1 MIRFSVLKGSV
12 PTDTDLAKPYTMV
25 YYHLMLEITRTDEFD
40 KWLKKLRDATARARI
55 NVRIRRIQLTGNL
68 GDCKPVGDG
77 VSELRIDYGP
87 GYRVYFARR
96 GEVVILLLIGG
107 DKSTQQRDIKKAKE
121 LNEEYEWGEED
132 DGEDDS

>member
-1 MIRFSVLKGSV
+1 M
-12 PTDTDLAKPYTMV
+12 
-25 YYHLMLEITRTDEFD
+25 
-40 KWLKKLRDATARARI
+40 
-55 NVRIRRIQLTGNL
+55 RIRRIQLTGNL